1 MRIVFMGT
9 PEFAAASLEQLL
21 TTGTRSWVCSPSRI
35 SQRAEATSWYRRRS
49 RSWHW
54 RIRSVFQPQK
64 MRDGQALEILQQL
77 QPELIAVV
85 AYGKL
90 LPKEI
95 LELPKYGCINVHGSL
110 LPKYRGAGPIQ
121 WSIIDG
127 EKTTGVTTMYMGE
140 GLDTGDM
147 ILKKETPIGE
157 ETYGGCTTVWQSSV
171 RRRWWKGRPARAGQG
186 AARKTGRRSFLL
198 CADAGQKIAK
208 LDFAQPAT
216 KLHDLIRG
224 LSPWPVAHTT
234 FEGKLLKVHRAV
246 VAQAQGDCG
255 PAGKVLDSKKL
266 IVACGSGALELQQ
279 VQLEGGKRISGE
291 DFMRGRKRSSW
302 ASNLLKRYILF
313 ITDSNLSHIMEEWSS
328 LCFFK
333 GENMR
338 IIEERNRPCFIT
350 ILTVTIGF

>member
-1 MRIVFMGT
+1 MKIVFMGT
-9 PEFAAASLEQLL
+9 PDF
-21 TTGTRSWVCSPSRI
+21 
-35 SQRAEATSWYRRRS
+35 
-49 RSWHW
+49 
-54 RIRSVFQPQK
+54 SVP
-64 MRDGQALEILQQL
+64 ALEELVKVHQVAAVVTQQDRPKGRGHKMQYTPVKEKAL
-77 QPELIAVV
+77 ELNIPVYQPEKVKNPEFVDILREINPDVIVVIAF
-85 AYGKL
+85 GQIL
-90 LPKEI
+90 SKEI
-95 LELPKYGCINVHGSL
+95 LDLPKYGCINVHGSL

-157 ETYGGCTTVWQSSV
+157 NETYGELHDRLAVIGAQALVETVDLLE
-171 RRRWWKGRPARAGQG
+171 QG
-186 AARKTGRRSFLL
+186 KAPREKQD
-198 CADAGQKIAK
+198 DALSCYAPMLDKKIAK

-291 DFMRGRKRSSW
+291 DFMRGRK
-302 ASNLLKRYILF
+302 AQQL
-313 ITDSNLSHIMEEWSS
+313 
-328 LCFFK
+328 
-333 GENMR
+333 GE
-338 IIEERNRPCFIT
+338 
-350 ILTVTIGF
+350 

>member
-1 MRIVFMGT
+1 MMKAVFMGT
-9 PEFAAASLEQLL
+9 PDF
-21 TTGTRSWVCSPSRI
+21 
-35 SQRAEATSWYRRRS
+35 
-49 RSWHW
+49 
-54 RIRSVFQPQK
+54 SVP
-64 MRDGQALEILQQL
+64 ALEELEKVHQVAAVVTQQDRPKGRGHKMQYTPVKEKAL
-77 QPELIAVV
+77 ELNIPVYQPEKVKNPEFVDILREINPDVIVVIAF
-85 AYGKL
+85 GQIL
-90 LPKEI
+90 SKEI
-95 LELPKYGCINVHGSL
+95 LDLPKYGCINVHGSL

-157 ETYGGCTTVWQSSV
+157 NETYGELHDRLAVIGAQALVETVDLLE
-171 RRRWWKGRPARAGQG
+171 QG
-186 AARKTGRRSFLL
+186 KAPREKQE
-198 CADAGQKIAK
+198 DALSCYAPM
-208 LDFAQPAT
+208 LDN
-216 KLHDLIRG
+216 DLIRG

-291 DFMRGRKRSSW
+291 DFMRGRK
-302 ASNLLKRYILF
+302 AQQL
-313 ITDSNLSHIMEEWSS
+313 
-328 LCFFK
+328 
-333 GENMR
+333 GE
-338 IIEERNRPCFIT
+338 
-350 ILTVTIGF
+350 

>member
-21 TTGTRSWVCSPSRI
+21 TTRHEVVG
-35 SQRAEATSWYRRRS
+35 
-49 RSWHW
+49 
-54 RIRSVFQPQK
+54 VFTQPDK
-64 MRDGQALEILQQL
+64 PKGRGYKLVPPPVKELALEILQQL

-157 ETYGGCTTVWQSSV
+157 NETYGELHDRLAVIGAQALVETVDLLE
-171 RRRWWKGRPARAGQG
+171 QG
-186 AARKTGRRSFLL
+186 KAPREKQD
-198 CADAGQKIAK
+198 DALSCYAPMLDKKIAK

-291 DFMRGRKRSSW
+291 DFMRGRK
-302 ASNLLKRYILF
+302 AQQL
-313 ITDSNLSHIMEEWSS
+313 
-328 LCFFK
+328 
-333 GENMR
+333 GE
-338 IIEERNRPCFIT
+338 
-350 ILTVTIGF
+350 